1 MKKFSLLLI
10 VILLAGTVARSE
22 EGMWIP
28 LLLKKYKIEDMQRAG
43 FRLTAEDVYSVNQAC
58 LKDAVVIFGGGC
70 TAELISGEGLL
81 ITNHH
86 CGYGN
91 IQRHSTVEHD
101 YLTDGFWAMSREEE
115 LPNPGLSVTFLIRIE
130 DVTESSLAGVS
141 SSMSPAEREKT
152 IQQNIGKIQSEAVKG
167 TSYIARV
174 SPFFSGNQFFL
185 FVYEAYKD
193 VRLVGA
199 PPSAIGKF
207 GGETDNWIW
216 PRHTGDFSLFRI
228 YAGPDN
234 RPAPYSPENVPYKPK
249 KFLPISMSGVE
260 KGDFTMVFGYPGRT
274 TEYIP
279 SFVIENQ
286 MVNTIPASV
295 DLRTKRL
302 GVIMASM
309 ETSPKIRIQYS
320 AKKSG
325 IANAWKKN
333 QGVLLGLKR
342 VGAIDKKKEFEARFQ
357 EWTASDNA
365 RSLEYGRLLAQYRE
379 LVTAQAPY
387 ELALTYAREA
397 GDAAEIIGFAG
408 RFMPLVEAIEKDAA
422 DDVIAELAG
431 RIKSSVVGYFKD
443 YDAATDQKLLAVMM
457 EAYAHG
463 ITPDYQPGVL
473 KQVSDNYKG
482 DFVAYASS
490 VFEKSIFDNEQEVNR
505 LLDKISSKSAKKI
518 AGDPAFQMFRSLLE
532 LQKELINPGLAR
544 GQELIPELQRKYMK
558 AQMEMQP
565 GKLFYPDANSTLR
578 VTYGKVDD
586 FQPADGVRYKHITT
600 LEGIMEKDNPEIYDY
615 RVPEKLKQLYLARDY
630 GQYAMNNTVPVCFIA
645 SNHTSGGNSGSPV
658 INADGELIDIN
669 FDRNWEG
676 TMSDIMYD
684 PDLCRNISLD
694 IRFALFIIDK
704 FAGAGHL
711 IQEMQ
716 LVR

>member
-1 MKKFSLLLI
+1 MKKLSFVLI
-10 VILLAGTVARSE
+10 FLLLAGAFLQAE

-43 FRLTAEDVYSVNQAC
+43 FKLTAEDVYSVNQAC
-58 LKDAVVIFGGGC
+58 LKDAIVIFGGGC

-101 YLTDGFWAMSREEE
+101 YLTDGFWAMTRTEE

-130 DVTESSLAGVS
+130 DVTDATLAGVTPAMS
-141 SSMSPAEREKT
+141 SADREKV
-152 IQQNIGKIQSEAVKG
+152 ILENSRKIQAEAVKG
-167 TSYIARV
+167 TSYTGRIT
-174 SPFFSGNQFFL
+174 PFFNGNQYFL
-185 FVYEAYKD
+185 FVYESYPD

-228 YAGPDN
+228 YADKNN
-234 RPAPYSPENVPYKPK
+234 RPAAYSPDNVPYKPK
-249 KFLPISMSGVE
+249 KFLPISLRGVE

-274 TEYIP
+274 TEYVP
-279 SFVIENQ
+279 SFVIESQ
-286 MVNTIPASV
+286 VKYSIPASV

-302 GVIMASM
+302 DVIMAAM

-325 IANAWKKN
+325 IANSWKKN

-342 VGAIDKKKEFEARFQ
+342 VDAIRRKEDFERKFQ
-357 EWTASDNA
+357 DWVSASPERQA
-365 RSLEYGRLLAQYRE
+365 QYGTVLAQYKDI
-379 LVTAQAPY
+379 VTRQAPF
-387 ELALTYAREA
+387 ELANTYEREA
-397 GDAAEIIGFAG
+397 GEAAEIIGFAG
-408 RFMPLVEAIEKDAA
+408 RFSNLLDLVVKVKLEEAIKLAA
-422 DDVIAELAG
+422 SMKG
-431 RIKSSVVGYFKD
+431 GVGGFFKD
-443 YDAATDQKLLAVMM
+443 YDAQTDQKLLAVMM
-457 EAYAHG
+457 EAYSKG
-463 ITPDYQPGVL
+463 ISPEFQPELLRKVAT
-473 KQVSDNYKG
+473 DFKG
-482 DFVAYASS
+482 DFARYARY
-490 VFEKSIFDNEQEVNR
+490 VFDQSIFDNEEAVMKFLTGFN
-505 LLDKISSKSAKKI
+505 KKSAKKL
-518 AGDPAFQMFRSLLE
+518 AADPAFQMFQSLQK
-532 LQKELINPGLAR
+532 LQKELIEPGLAQ
-544 GQELIPELQRKYMK
+544 GQDLLPGLQRVYMK

-565 GKLFYPDANSTLR
+565 EKLFYPDANSTLR
-578 VTYGKVDD
+578 VTFGNIAG
-586 FQPADGVRYKHITT
+586 FTPADGIQYGYVTT
-600 LEGIMEKDNPEIYDY
+600 LDGIMQKDNPDVYDY
-615 RVPEKLKQLYLARDY
+615 RVPEKLKRLYEAKDY
-630 GQYAMNNTVPVCFIA
+630 GQYASDHTVPVCFIA

-658 INADGELIDIN
+658 INAEGQLIGIN

-711 IQEMQ
+711 VKEMQ
-716 LVR
+716 IVK